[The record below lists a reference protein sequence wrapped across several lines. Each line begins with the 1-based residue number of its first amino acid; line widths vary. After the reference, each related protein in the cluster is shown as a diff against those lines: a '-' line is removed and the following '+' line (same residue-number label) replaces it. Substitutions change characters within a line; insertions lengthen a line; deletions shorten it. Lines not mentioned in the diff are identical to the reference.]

1 MTQRLRKLPLP
12 IRILVVVAAAA
23 VILALAAGVGAMAA
37 LVLGLGSGSSGGEP
51 KMAGEAEHHPGGGK
65 NSPGGGKNSP
75 PHQLSETEYVSKVGD
90 IQNASV
96 EASLKSNG
104 KLARYDVLTTD
115 DIAQMKANYAALKEY
130 ASQAKGLDPSEKY
143 RQQHEVFVRGI
154 DELRDANGLAYQL
167 IADPA
172 SATQADFEAYDGH
185 VGRATA
191 DLKRSNELLGRD
203 YKTTAAAQKV
213 SLG

>member
-12 IRILVVVAAAA
+12 IRILAVVAAAA
-23 VILALAAGVGAMAA
+23 VILAFAAGVGAIAA
-37 LVLGLGSGSSGGEP
+37 LILGLGSSSSGGEP
-51 KMAGEAEHHPGGGK
+51 KMVGEAEHHPGGGK
-65 NSPGGGKNSP
+65 NAP
-75 PHQLSETEYVSKVGD
+75 PHHLSETEYVSKVGD
-90 IQNASV
+90 IQNRSV
-96 EASLKSNG
+96 EATLESNG
-104 KLARYDVLTTD
+104 KLVRYDVLTAD
-115 DIAQMKANYAALKEY
+115 DIAQMKANYAALTEY
-130 ASQAKGLDPSEKY
+130 ASQAKGLDPPDEYS
-143 RQQHEVFVRGI
+143 RQHEVFVRAI
-154 DELRDANGLAYQL
+154 DELRDANGLAYRL
-167 IADPA
+167 IAEPA

>member
-12 IRILVVVAAAA
+12 IRILAVVAAAA

-51 KMAGEAEHHPGGGK
+51 KMVGEAEHHPGGGK
-65 NSPGGGKNSP
+65 NAP

-90 IQNASV
+90 IQNRSV
-96 EASLKSNG
+96 EATLESNA
-104 KLARYDVLTTD
+104 KLARYDVLTAD
-115 DIAQMKANYAALKEY
+115 DVAQMKANYAALTEY
-130 ASQAKGLDPSEKY
+130 ASQAKGLDPPEKY
-143 RQQHEVFVRGI
+143 RQQHEVFVRAI
-154 DELRDANGLAYQL
+154 DELRDANRLAYQL